1 MLRPQKVLLGGV
13 CMIGPLGEQKE
24 LDQLLVCRGRIF
36 AAVPLGAR
44 ARESADKSSWLQ
56 VLVQAL
62 SSKGKAILH
71 IFEAETHLH
80 PCMHN
85 QQFTMRTTN
94 TEPLVTL
101 AGLHCFF

>member
-1 MLRPQKVLLGGV
+1 
-13 CMIGPLGEQKE
+13 MIGPLGEQKE

-44 ARESADKSSWLQ
+44 ARIGGNSSRLQ